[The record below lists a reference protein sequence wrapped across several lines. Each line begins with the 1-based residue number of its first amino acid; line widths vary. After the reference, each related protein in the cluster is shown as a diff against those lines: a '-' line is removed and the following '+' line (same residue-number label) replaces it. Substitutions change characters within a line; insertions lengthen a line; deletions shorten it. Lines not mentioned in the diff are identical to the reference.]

1 MCLVLKKL
9 QNAPKKMRFL
19 RWGGVLSFS
28 WTKKGGR
35 RDDADRPTVRAAA
48 AAEQTPDVTLS
59 ALSQKMDLAPQTLRQ
74 DVNALMPLFLLCI
87 AVGTAV
93 AAALILFFRKKTHK
107 VH

>member
-1 MCLVLKKL
+1 
-9 QNAPKKMRFL
+9 MRFL
-19 RWGGVLSFS
+19 RWGGALSFS

-35 RDDADRPTVRAAA
+35 RDDADRQYALLQRLSRM
-48 AAEQTPDVTLS
+48 PDTALS
-59 ALSQKMDLAPQTLRQ
+59 ALSQEMDLAPQTLRQ

>member
-1 MCLVLKKL
+1 M
-9 QNAPKKMRFL
+9 
-19 RWGGVLSFS
+19 
-28 WTKKGGR
+28 
-35 RDDADRPTVRAAA
+35 
-48 AAEQTPDVTLS
+48 PDTALS
-59 ALSQKMDLAPQTLRQ
+59 ALSQEMDLAPQTLRQ

>member
-1 MCLVLKKL
+1 
-9 QNAPKKMRFL
+9 MRFL

-35 RDDADRPTVRAAA
+35 RDDADRQYALLQRLSR
-48 AAEQTPDVTLS
+48 TPDVTLS
-59 ALSQKMDLAPQTLRQ
+59 ALSQEMDLAPQTLRQ
-74 DVNALMPLFLLCI
+74 DVNALMLLFLLCI

>member
-1 MCLVLKKL
+1 
-9 QNAPKKMRFL
+9 MRFL

-35 RDDADRPTVRAAA
+35 RDDADRQYALLQWLSRM
-48 AAEQTPDVTLS
+48 PDTALS
-59 ALSQKMDLAPQTLRQ
+59 ALSQEMDLAPQTLRQ